1 MENLT
6 LVKST
11 LKPAWQKPCPSGSGS
26 SKKHTRT
33 ASIRWDNTQMQA
45 GSITA
50 LTVKIQKQGSV
61 FLFKIHQSVR
71 EHAKCMQGVEIVPN
85 FGGTQGEA

>member
-11 LKPAWQKPCPSGSGS
+11 LKPAWQNPCPSGSGS

-33 ASIRWDNTQMQA
+33 ASIRRDNSDHTNA
-45 GSITA
+45 GKQHYCSHCENTETRRCV
-50 LTVKIQKQGSV
+50 TVLNAPI
-61 FLFKIHQSVR
+61 R
-71 EHAKCMQGVEIVPN
+71 A
-85 FGGTQGEA
+85 